1 MMRLYKQ
8 LGTLTVVLAL
18 LLSIVSW
25 ATYSLWIEYRAYRSY
40 AQTELTALNERVLD
54 AQVRLIEMK
63 SACNALLPVHPD
75 SGNDFSR

>member
-1 MMRLYKQ
+1 MMKRSKID
-8 LGTLTVVLAL
+8 
-18 LLSIVSW
+18 SIVIITLACALSGLSW
-25 ATYSLWIEYRAYRSY
+25 YTHSLYIAYAEYRDY
-40 AQTELTALNERVLD
+40 AHTELNLLNDRVLD